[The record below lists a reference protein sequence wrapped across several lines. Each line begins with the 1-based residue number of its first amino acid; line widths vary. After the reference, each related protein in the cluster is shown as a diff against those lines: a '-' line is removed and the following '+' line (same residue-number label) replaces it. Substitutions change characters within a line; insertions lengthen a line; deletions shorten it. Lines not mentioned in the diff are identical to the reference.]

1 MNLTDTA
8 TRAGATLSRAQEQI
22 KDLGLAAGEKLDAA
36 RSGTADALENAA
48 FSVRTN
54 GRDGAKTI
62 EAMSEN
68 AAGKLDSTA
77 QYIRSNDVNG
87 MLGNM
92 PGKLRQVIGRNP
104 TGFLILAAGIG
115 FLAGSAFGR
124 NKSQEQS

>member
-8 TRAGATLSRAQEQI
+8 TRAGATLSRAQEQV
-22 KDLGLAAGEKLDAA
+22 KDLGAAAGEKLDAA

-62 EAMSEN
+62 ETMSEN

-77 QYIRSNDVNG
+77 QYIRSHDV
-87 MLGNM
+87 GNM
-92 PGKLRQVIGRNP
+92 LNNVRQVIGRNP

-115 FLAGSAFGR
+115 FLAGAAFGR
-124 NKSQEQS
+124 NNSREQA